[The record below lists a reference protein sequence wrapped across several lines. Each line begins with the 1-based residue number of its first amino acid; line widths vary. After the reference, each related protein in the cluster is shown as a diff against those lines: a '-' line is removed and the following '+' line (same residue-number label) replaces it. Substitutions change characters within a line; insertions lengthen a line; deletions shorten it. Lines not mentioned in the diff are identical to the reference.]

1 MKNIQKEMETFFKS
15 SCYAYCIAWVYGNKD
30 TFTMTHNLLEGYR
43 YGFIDAD
50 GYVSKPQKF
59 ASMCMDIPNYF
70 KDVKKQYN
78 KLDEGVKI
86 IEYKLSK
93 DAKASHFVVCENGKV
108 VFDPAGDS
116 ETVKYG
122 IPVSS
127 RIFIAA

>member
-1 MKNIQKEMETFFKS
+1 
-15 SCYAYCIAWVYGNKD
+15 
-30 TFTMTHNLLEGYR
+30 MTQNLLEGYR
-43 YGFIDAD
+43 RGYIEAD
-50 GYVSKPQKF
+50 GYVSKPHKF
-59 ASMCMDIPNYF
+59 ASMCMGIPGYF
-70 KDVKKQYN
+70 KDVKKVY
-78 KLDEGVKI
+78 KDLDKGVKI

-127 RIFIAA
+127 RIFIA

>member
-1 MKNIQKEMETFFKS
+1 MQNIQKQMETFFKS
-15 SCYAYCIAWVYGNKD
+15 SCYAYCIAWVYNNKD
-30 TFTMTHNLLEGYR
+30 IYAMTQNLLEGYR
-43 YGFIDAD
+43 RGYIEAN
-50 GYVSKPQKF
+50 GYVSKPHKF
-59 ASMCMDIPNYF
+59 ASMCMGIQGYF
-70 KDVKKQYN
+70 KDVKKVY
-78 KLDEGVKI
+78 KDLDKGIKI

-127 RIFIAA
+127 RIFIA